1 MMIMQNRL
9 DRFYMRYQEEFE
21 QKTLEVLRSGQ
32 YILGKEVREFE
43 KEFAEFIGEGECVGL
58 ASGMD
63 ALWISLYL
71 LGIGSGDEVI
81 IQGNAYIACVF
92 AIMKTGAVPVL
103 VEPDECFGID
113 AEQIEDK
120 ITDRTK
126 AVLVVHLYGL
136 VSRMDKITEI
146 CTKYGLRLIEDCAQ
160 AHGACFQNK
169 IVGSFGDVG
178 CFSFYPT
185 KNLGAFGDGGAVIV
199 KDPEL
204 AEKIRIFRNY
214 GSEKRYYNKIL
225 GVNSRLDEIQ
235 AGLLRVKLKHM
246 DEIIKERKEIA
257 ELYTKKIKN
266 NKIKLPYEVKG
277 TSSVWHQYVIKC
289 TERDRLKQFLENHG
303 IATIIHYPIP
313 PHLAEAC
320 RGLEYRR
327 GALPE
332 TEKLAKSVLSL
343 PVYNGL
349 TLKEQEYIID
359 IVNCFY

>member
-1 MMIMQNRL
+1 MMIMQNRP
-9 DRFYMRYQEEFE
+9 DRFYMKYQEEFE

-63 ALWISLYL
+63 ALWIPLYL
-71 LGIGSGDEVI
+71 LGIGPGDEVI

-126 AVLVVHLYGL
+126 AVLVVHLYGM

-146 CTKYGLRLIEDCAQ
+146 CTKYRLRLIEDCAQ

-199 KDPEL
+199 KDSEL

-214 GSEKRYYNKIL
+214 GSEKRYYNKII

-246 DEIIKERKEIA
+246 DEIIKERKKIA
-257 ELYTKKIKN
+257 ELYTKKIN
-266 NKIKLPYEVKG
+266 RHSPY
-277 TSSVWHQYVIKC
+277 
-289 TERDRLKQFLENHG
+289 
-303 IATIIHYPIP
+303 
-313 PHLAEAC
+313 
-320 RGLEYRR
+320 
-327 GALPE
+327 
-332 TEKLAKSVLSL
+332 LSI
-343 PVYNGL
+343 
-349 TLKEQEYIID
+349 TLHK
-359 IVNCFY
+359 

>member
-1 MMIMQNRL
+1 MMIMQNRP

-43 KEFAEFIGEGECVGL
+43 KEFAKFIGEGECVGL

-71 LGIGSGDEVI
+71 LGIGPGDEVI
-81 IQGNAYIACVF
+81 IQGNAYIACIF

-146 CTKYGLRLIEDCAQ
+146 CIKYGLRLIEDCAQ

-235 AGLLRVKLKHM
+235 AGLLRVKLKYM

-320 RGLEYRR
+320 RELGYRR
-327 GALPE
+327 GALPV

-359 IVNCFY
+359 VVNCFY